1 MSATM
6 VRPSAAQELFAKHR
20 SRLEGA
26 MEAISS
32 RGHWSAFSETP
43 ADYGDAEAGRTAF
56 QGYRDRRFPLD
67 QPATTAWVGEEHSPY
82 GFDLGV
88 TYPQPEIDGLLAAM
102 AAALPGWRDAGIDA
116 RAGVCLEALARLNAR
131 SQDIAQAVMHTTGQG
146 FAMAFQAGGPHAQ
159 ERGLEALAYTV
170 AAMRRVPEAARWE
183 KPQGKRPTLLMEKRF
198 HVVPRGL
205 ALVIGCN
212 TFPTWNS
219 YPGIF
224 ASLAA
229 GNPVLVKPHP
239 RAVLPLAITVGVI
252 RDLLHELGLD
262 PNVVCLAAERSEQR
276 LAATLAIRPEVRI
289 IDFTGSTAFGEWLEA
304 NARQAAVFTE
314 KAGVNTVVIDS
325 TDDYAGM
332 LRNLAFTLSLYSGQ
346 MCTTSQN
353 LFIPE
358 GGIDTDA
365 GHRSFDEVSGDLAGA
380 IDSLLSEPARA
391 AALLGALVSDAVLA
405 RLEHCPSMGTVV
417 LPSRA
422 VPHPEFPAAVVRTPL
437 LLRVSA
443 ADREAY
449 GSECFGPV
457 TFLVATSGT
466 TESLA
471 IWRRTLTDRGA
482 LTAGVYSTDPAVTR
496 EAETIALEGGVA
508 LSLNLTGGVYVNQSA
523 AFSDYHAT
531 GANPAANATYTDDA
545 FVSPR
550 FRVVEVRWHH
560 PAAG

>member
-1 MSATM
+1 MSVTI
-6 VRPSAAQELFAKHR
+6 VRPSATQELFARHR
-20 SRLEGA
+20 SRLE
-26 MEAISS
+26 EAIEATAT
-32 RGHWSAFSETP
+32 RGHWSAFSESP
-43 ADYGDAEAGRTAF
+43 GDYGDAEPGNAAF
-56 QGYRDRRFPLD
+56 QGYRDRRFPID
-67 QPATTAWVGEEHSPY
+67 QPATADWVGEERSPY

-102 AAALPGWRDAGIDA
+102 TAALPSWRDAGVDA

-131 SQDIAQAVMHTTGQG
+131 SHEIAQAVMHTTGQG

-170 AAMRRVPEAARWE
+170 SAMRRVPGVARWE
-183 KPQGKRPTLLMEKRF
+183 KPQGKRQALLMEKRF
-198 HVVPRGL
+198 HIVPRGL

-239 RAVLPLAITVGVI
+239 RAVLPLAITVAVI
-252 RDLLHELGLD
+252 RDLLHEVGLD
-262 PNVVCLAAERSEQR
+262 PNLVCLAAERSEQR
-276 LAATLAIRPEVRI
+276 MAATLAVRPEIRI
-289 IDFTGSTAFGEWLEA
+289 IDFTGSPAFGVWLET

-314 KAGVNTVVIDS
+314 KAGVNSVVIDS

-346 MCTTSQN
+346 MCTTTQN
-353 LFIPE
+353 LLIPE

-365 GHRSFDEVSGDLAGA
+365 GHRSFAELGGDLAAA
-380 IDSLLSEPARA
+380 INSLLSDPARA
-391 AALLGALVSDAVLA
+391 SAVLGAVVSDAVLA
-405 RLEHCPSMGTVV
+405 RLEHGPSLGTV
-417 LPSRA
+417 LLASRA
-422 VPHPEFPAAVVRTPL
+422 VPHPEFPEAVVRTPL
-437 LLRVSA
+437 LLRVAA
-443 ADREAY
+443 ADQETY
-449 GSECFGPV
+449 GGECFGPV

-466 TESLA
+466 AESLA
-471 IWRRTLTDRGA
+471 IWKRTLSDRGA
-482 LTAGVYSTDPAVTR
+482 LTAGVYSTDAAVMR

-550 FRVVEVRWHH
+550 FRVVEVRRHP